1 MWLLDLDDRPTA
13 VPPRPRSRR
22 HCRPAH
28 WYENSIAVALR
39 KPILE
44 QKPLTAAPPTVHHR
58 VWWTAYRGSDE
69 FAQLLGE
76 CLQMS

>member
-28 WYENSIAVALR
+28 WYENNIGLALR
-39 KPILE
+39 KTI
-44 QKPLTAAPPTVHHR
+44 
-58 VWWTAYRGSDE
+58 
-69 FAQLLGE
+69 LGE
-76 CLQMS
+76 HDVK